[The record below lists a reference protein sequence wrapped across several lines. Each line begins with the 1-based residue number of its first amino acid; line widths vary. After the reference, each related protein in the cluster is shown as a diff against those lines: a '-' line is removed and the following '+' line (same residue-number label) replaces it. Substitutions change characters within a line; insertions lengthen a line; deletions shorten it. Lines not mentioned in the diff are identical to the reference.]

1 VNLDVGRGFWM
12 LRKPLARKDADRHD
26 RQMVVFRPV
35 ERRLDEPARD
45 AVAGQFVRDA
55 RVYEEQTIASASI
68 GKLGLRAVLLP
79 DQTVVGSVAHDRL
92 MRGIDC
98 HRLTLR
104 HAGGARLRAPTTV

>member
-1 VNLDVGRGFWM
+1 
-12 LRKPLARKDADRHD
+12 
-26 RQMVVFRPV
+26 MVVFRPV
-35 ERRLDEPARD
+35 ERRLDELARD

-68 GKLGLRAVLLP
+68 GKLGLSAVLLP

-92 MRGIDC
+92 MRGTDC

-104 HAGGARLRAPTTV
+104 HAGGALLRAPTTV